1 MQPYGIIGIAKRSI
15 IQTFHN
21 IVDLTFWKGIILSML
36 FSTFGAYSF
45 ALVDLHRLHIHFLWL
60 LMLSH
65 LSLLFVLNVI
75 N

>member
-1 MQPYGIIGIAKRSI
+1 MQPYGIVGIAKRSI
-15 IQTFHN
+15 VKTIHD
-21 IVDLTFWKGIILSML
+21 ILDLTFWKGILLSML
-36 FSTFGAYSF
+36 FSTLGAYSF
-45 ALVDLHRLHIHFLWL
+45 VLIDLHRLHIHFLWM